1 MFATAG
7 SDGENVRSTIYSESF
22 DNGLT
27 LLAEYMPWVQSAA
40 FSIAIPAG
48 VQREE
53 ESNRGVANLLC
64 DWVQRGCGDL
74 DSRQFVESLDN
85 LGVARGG
92 GVSSSH
98 LTFGGAL
105 LADNLQPTLKIY
117 ADLVQRPH
125 FLRDEFED
133 AKQVCFQELRA
144 LEDDLH
150 QQAMLS
156 LRRQMYPDPWGW
168 HPTGTLAT
176 VESLTQEIA
185 KEYFSNWV
193 RPDETIISVAGNF
206 HWEPLRDEIQKLFG
220 DWESSPGQISYQ
232 GKSLPEYV
240 HVPFESSQTHV
251 GLGFPG
257 VPVSH
262 PDFYQAR
269 AAIGIMSDGMSSRL
283 FSEVREKRGLCYT
296 VYAACNSLRT
306 QGAILA
312 YAGTSTERAQETLDV
327 MLEQFNELPKG
338 VRQDELNRLKA
349 RFKSGII
356 MQQESSSS
364 RASSLAADWYH
375 LGRIRTM
382 SELEAILDGIS
393 VETINAYLSNN
404 PPKNFRVTTIGAKR
418 LEVPSGISSSDA

>member
-1 MFATAG
+1 M
-7 SDGENVRSTIYSESF
+7 RSTYYSESF

-27 LLAEYMPWVQSAA
+27 LLAESMPWVQSAA
-40 FSIAIPAG
+40 FSIVIPAG
-48 VQREE
+48 VQREVE
-53 ESNRGVANLLC
+53 ANRGVANLLC

-74 DSRQFVESLDN
+74 NSREYVEALDN

-98 LTFGGAL
+98 LSFGGAL
-105 LADNLQPTLKIY
+105 LADNLEATFDIY

-125 FLRDEFED
+125 FLPDEFED

-150 QQAMLS
+150 QQAMLC

-168 HPTGTLAT
+168 HPTGTLAS
-176 VESLTQEIA
+176 VEGLTQDIA
-185 KEYFSNWV
+185 KEYFDTWV
-193 RPDETIISVAGNF
+193 RPDEAIISVAGNF
-206 HWEPLRDEIQKLFG
+206 DWDRLKDTIQKLFG
-220 DWESSPGQISYQ
+220 SWQSRPGQKSYL
-232 GKSLPEYV
+232 GSSLPEYV

-251 GLGFPG
+251 GLGFAS
-257 VPVSH
+257 VPISD

-296 VYAACNSLRT
+296 VYAACNSLKT
-306 QGAILA
+306 QGSVLS

-327 MLEQFNELPKG
+327 MIEQFNQLPQG
-338 VRQDELNRLKA
+338 VRQDELTRLKA

-382 SELEAILDGIS
+382 EELETILDGIS
-393 VETINAYLSNN
+393 VDTINAYLETN
-404 PPKNFRVTTIGAKR
+404 PPKNYRVTTIGAKS
-418 LEVPSGISSSDA
+418 LEVPSEISSGDA

>member
-1 MFATAG
+1 M
-7 SDGENVRSTIYSESF
+7 
-22 DNGLT
+22 T
-27 LLAEYMPWVQSAA
+27 LLAESMPWLQSAA
-40 FSIAIPAG
+40 FSIVIPAG
-48 VQREE
+48 VQRED

-74 DSRQFVESLDN
+74 DSREYVEALDN

-98 LTFGGAL
+98 LSFGGAL
-105 LADNLQPTLKIY
+105 LAENLDATLGIF

-125 FLRDEFED
+125 FLADEFED

-150 QQAMLS
+150 QQTMLS

-168 HPTGTLAT
+168 HPTGTLAS
-176 VESLTQEIA
+176 VEALTEDVA
-185 KEYFSNWV
+185 KEYFDTWV
-193 RPDETIISVAGNF
+193 RPDEAIISVAGNF
-206 HWEPLRDEIQKLFG
+206 DWDRLKQTIQKLFG
-220 DWESSPGQISYQ
+220 DWKSRPGQTSYL
-232 GKSLPEYV
+232 GSTLPEYV
-240 HVPFESSQTHV
+240 HIPFESSQTHV
-251 GLGFPG
+251 GLGFKG
-257 VPVSH
+257 VPISD
-262 PDFYQAR
+262 PNFYQVR

-296 VYAACNSLRT
+296 VYASCNSLKT
-306 QGAILA
+306 QGAVLA

-327 MLEQFNELPKG
+327 MIEQFNELPKG
-338 VRQDELNRLKA
+338 VRQDELTRLKA

-382 SELEAILDGIS
+382 EELETILDGIS
-393 VETINAYLSNN
+393 VETINAYLEKN
-404 PPKNFRVTTIGAKR
+404 PPKDYRVTTIGAKR
-418 LEVPSGISSSDA
+418 LEVSSEISPGDA

>member
-1 MFATAG
+1 M
-7 SDGENVRSTIYSESF
+7 RSTYYSESF

-27 LLAEYMPWVQSAA
+27 LLAESMPWLQSAA
-40 FSIAIPAG
+40 FSIVIPAG
-48 VQREE
+48 VQREVE
-53 ESNRGVANLLC
+53 ANRGVANLLC
-64 DWVQRGCGDL
+64 DWVQRGCGDF
-74 DSRQFVESLDN
+74 DSRQYVEALDN

-98 LTFGGAL
+98 MSFGGAL
-105 LADNLQPTLKIY
+105 LAENLEATFSIY
-117 ADLVQRPH
+117 GDLIQRPH
-125 FLRDEFED
+125 FLADEFED

-176 VESLTQEIA
+176 VESLTQEAA
-185 KEYFSNWV
+185 KEYFETWI
-193 RPDETIISVAGNF
+193 RPDEAIISVAGNF
-206 HWEPLRDEIQKLFG
+206 DWNRLKDTIQKLFG
-220 DWESSPGQISYQ
+220 GWKSRPGQKSYL
-232 GKSLPEYV
+232 GSTLPEYV

-251 GLGFPG
+251 GLGFAG
-257 VPVSH
+257 VPISD

-296 VYAACNSLRT
+296 VYASCNSLKT
-306 QGAILA
+306 QGAVLS

-327 MLEQFNELPKG
+327 MIQEFNELPKG
-338 VRQDELNRLKA
+338 VRQDELTRLKA

-364 RASSLAADWYH
+364 RASALAADWYH

-382 SELEAILDGIS
+382 EELETILDGIS
-393 VETINAYLSNN
+393 VDTINAYLKKN
-404 PPKNFRVTTIGAKR
+404 PPKNYRVTTIGAKR
-418 LEVPSGISSSDA
+418 LEVPSEISSGDA

>member
-1 MFATAG
+1 M
-7 SDGENVRSTIYSESF
+7 RSTYYSESF

-27 LLAEYMPWVQSAA
+27 LLAESMPWLQSAA
-40 FSIAIPAG
+40 FSIVIPAG

-53 ESNRGVANLLC
+53 EANRGVANLLC

-74 DSRQFVESLDN
+74 DSRQYVEALDN

-98 LTFGGAL
+98 LSFGGAL
-105 LADNLQPTLKIY
+105 LADNLEATLGIY

-125 FLRDEFED
+125 FLPDEFED

-168 HPTGTLAT
+168 HPTGTLAS
-176 VESLTQEIA
+176 VEALTEDIA
-185 KEYFSNWV
+185 KKYFETWV
-193 RPDETIISVAGNF
+193 RPDEAIISVAGNF
-206 HWEPLRDEIQKLFG
+206 DWDRLKETVGKLFG
-220 DWESSPGQISYQ
+220 SWQRSPGQKSFL
-232 GKSLPEYV
+232 GASLPEYV
-240 HVPFESSQTHV
+240 HIPFESSQTHV
-251 GLGFPG
+251 GLGFAG
-257 VPVSH
+257 VPISD

-296 VYAACNSLRT
+296 VYAACNSLKT
-306 QGAILA
+306 QGAVLS

-327 MLEQFNELPKG
+327 MIEQFNDLPSG
-338 VRQDELNRLKA
+338 VRQDELTRLKA

-382 SELEAILDGIS
+382 EELETILDGIS
-393 VETINAYLSNN
+393 VETINAYLEKN
-404 PPKNFRVTTIGAKR
+404 PPKDYRVTTIGAKR
-418 LEVPSGISSSDA
+418 LEVPSEISPGDA

>member
-1 MFATAG
+1 M
-7 SDGENVRSTIYSESF
+7 
-22 DNGLT
+22 T
-27 LLAEYMPWVQSAA
+27 LLAESMPWLQSAA
-40 FSIAIPAG
+40 FAVVIPAG

-64 DWVQRGCGDL
+64 DWVQRGCGPY
-74 DSRQFVESLDN
+74 DSRQFVEALDN

-98 LTFGGAL
+98 ITFSGAL
-105 LADNLQPTLKIY
+105 LAEHLGPTLGIY

-125 FLRDEFED
+125 FLADEFDD

-150 QQAMLS
+150 QQTMIT
-156 LRRQMYPDPWGW
+156 LRRQIYPDPWGW
-168 HPTGTLAT
+168 HPTGSPAT
-176 VESLTQEIA
+176 VEALTPEMAHQF
-185 KEYFSNWV
+185 YDNWM

-206 HWEPLRDEIQKLFG
+206 DWNQLRDHVEALYGGWKAK
-220 DWESSPGQISYQ
+220 PGQKSYL
-232 GKSLPEYV
+232 GSKLPDYV
-240 HVPFESSQTHV
+240 HIPFDSSQTHV
-251 GLGFPG
+251 ALGFDS
-257 VPVSH
+257 VPVSD

-296 VYAACNSLRT
+296 VYASCHSLRT
-306 QGAILA
+306 QGSVLA

-327 MLEQFNELPKG
+327 MLEQFNELPQG
-338 VRQDELNRLKA
+338 VQQDELTRLKA
-349 RFKSGII
+349 RFKSGIV

-364 RASSLAADWYH
+364 RASSMAGDWYH

-382 SELEAILDGIS
+382 DELAKTVDEITVD
-393 VETINAYLSNN
+393 TINAYLQKS
-404 PPKNFRVTTIGAKR
+404 PPSHYRVTTIGAKK
-418 LEVPSGISSSDA
+418 LEVPRGISSSDA

>member
-1 MFATAG
+1 M
-7 SDGENVRSTIYSESF
+7 RSTIYSESF

-27 LLAEYMPWVQSAA
+27 LLAESMPWLQSAA

-64 DWVQRGCGDL
+64 DWMQRGCGQF
-74 DSRQFVESLDN
+74 DSRQFVEALDN

-98 LTFGGAL
+98 LNFSGAL
-105 LADNLQPTLKIY
+105 LAGNLRPTLGLY
-117 ADLVQRPH
+117 ADLILRPH
-125 FLRDEFED
+125 FLADEFED

-156 LRRQMYPDPWGW
+156 LRRQMYADPWGW
-168 HPTGTLAT
+168 HPTGTLAS
-176 VESLTQEIA
+176 VESLTESGA
-185 KEYFSNWV
+185 KSYFDTWI
-193 RPDETIISVAGNF
+193 RPNETIISVAGNF
-206 HWEPLRDEIQKLFG
+206 DWNQLRDEIAALFG
-220 DWESSPGQISYQ
+220 NWKSSPGQKNFLGS
-232 GKSLPEYV
+232 KLPEYV
-240 HVPFESSQTHV
+240 HIPFESSQTHV
-251 GLGFPG
+251 GLGFEG
-257 VPVSH
+257 IPVSS

-296 VYAACNSLRT
+296 VYASCNSLKT
-306 QGAILA
+306 QGAVLA

-327 MLEQFNELPKG
+327 MIEQFNDLPKG
-338 VRQDELNRLKA
+338 VRQDELTRLKA
-349 RFKSGII
+349 RFKSGIV

-375 LGRIRTM
+375 LGRIRKM
-382 SELEAILDGIS
+382 DELEAIVDGIT
-393 VETINAYLSNN
+393 VETINAYVAAN
-404 PPKNFRVTTIGAKR
+404 PPKNYRVTTIGAKR

>member
-1 MFATAG
+1 M
-7 SDGENVRSTIYSESF
+7 RSTYYSESF

-27 LLAEYMPWVQSAA
+27 LLAESMPWLQSAA
-40 FSIAIPAG
+40 FSIVIPAG

-74 DSRQFVESLDN
+74 DSRQYVEALDN

-98 LTFGGAL
+98 LSFGGAL
-105 LADNLQPTLKIY
+105 LAENLEATLGIY

-133 AKQVCFQELRA
+133 AKQVCYQELRA

-150 QQAMLS
+150 QQAMLT

-176 VESLTQEIA
+176 VEALTEDIA
-185 KEYFSNWV
+185 KEYFDTWV
-193 RPDETIISVAGNF
+193 RPNEAIISVAGNF
-206 HWEPLRDEIQKLFG
+206 DWDHLKETVQKLFG
-220 DWESSPGQISYQ
+220 GWKSGV
-232 GKSLPEYV
+232 GKKSFLGASLPEYV

-251 GLGFPG
+251 GLGFAG
-257 VPVSH
+257 VPVSD

-296 VYAACNSLRT
+296 VYAACNSLKT
-306 QGAILA
+306 QGAVLS

-327 MLEQFNELPKG
+327 MIEQFNDLPKG
-338 VRQDELNRLKA
+338 VQQDELTRLKA

-382 SELEAILDGIS
+382 SELEKILDGIS
-393 VETINAYLSNN
+393 VETINAYLEKN
-404 PPKNFRVTTIGAKR
+404 PPKNYRVTTIGAKS
-418 LEVPSGISSSDA
+418 LEVPSEISSGDA

>member
-1 MFATAG
+1 M
-7 SDGENVRSTIYSESF
+7 RSTIYTESF

-27 LLAEYMPWVQSAA
+27 LLAESMPWLQSAA

-48 VQREE
+48 VQRED

-74 DSRQFVESLDN
+74 DSRQFVEALDN

-98 LTFGGAL
+98 LNFSGAL
-105 LADNLQPTLKIY
+105 LAENLGPTLSLY
-117 ADLVQRPH
+117 ADLVRKPH
-125 FLRDEFED
+125 FLSDEFED
-133 AKQVCFQELRA
+133 ARQVCFQELRA

-150 QQAMLS
+150 QQCILT

-176 VESLTQEIA
+176 VEALTESTA
-185 KEYFSNWV
+185 KQYYDTWV
-193 RPDETIISVAGNF
+193 RPDETMISVAGNF
-206 HWEPLRDEIQKLFG
+206 QWEALRDEVARLFG
-220 DWESSPGQISYQ
+220 DWKSSPGQ
-232 GKSLPEYV
+232 KSFLGSTLPEYM

-257 VPVSH
+257 VPVSD
-262 PDFYQAR
+262 PNFYQAR

-296 VYAACNSLRT
+296 VYAACNSLKK
-306 QGAILA
+306 QGAVLA
-312 YAGTSTERAQETLDV
+312 YAGTSTDRAQETLDV
-327 MLEQFNELPKG
+327 MVEQFNELPKG
-338 VRQDELNRLKA
+338 VRQDELSRLKA
-349 RFKSGII
+349 RFKSGIV

-364 RASSLAADWYH
+364 RASSLASDWYH
-375 LGRIRTM
+375 LGRIRKM
-382 SELEAILDGIS
+382 DELEAIVDGIT
-393 VETINAYLSNN
+393 VDTINAYLKAN
-404 PPKNFRVTTIGAKR
+404 PPQNYRVTTIGAKR

>member
-1 MFATAG
+1 M
-7 SDGENVRSTIYSESF
+7 RSTIYSESF
-22 DNGLT
+22 ENGLT
-27 LLAEYMPWVQSAA
+27 LLAESMPWLQSAA
-40 FSIAIPAG
+40 FAIVIPAG

-64 DWVQRGCGDL
+64 DWLQRGCGAY
-74 DSRQFVESLDN
+74 DSRQFVEALDN

-98 LTFGGAL
+98 ITFSGAL
-105 LADNLQPTLKIY
+105 LAEHLSPTLGIY
-117 ADLVQRPH
+117 ADMVQRPH
-125 FLRDEFED
+125 FLPDEFED

-150 QQAMLS
+150 QQAMLT
-156 LRRQMYPDPWGW
+156 LRRQMYADPWGW
-168 HPTGTLAT
+168 HPTGTPAS
-176 VESLTQEIA
+176 VEALTPETAQQ
-185 KEYFSNWV
+185 YFSNWM
-193 RPDETIISVAGNF
+193 RPDEAIISVAGKF
-206 HWEPLRDEIQKLFG
+206 DWEQLRTRVRELFG
-220 DWESSPGQISYQ
+220 GWDSKPGQ
-232 GKSLPEYV
+232 KSFLGSKLPEYV

-251 GLGFPG
+251 GLGYDSI
-257 VPVSH
+257 PVSD
-262 PDFYQAR
+262 PNFYQAR

-296 VYAACNSLRT
+296 VYAACHSLRT
-306 QGAILA
+306 QGAILS

-338 VRQDELNRLKA
+338 VRQDELSRLKA

-364 RASSLAADWYH
+364 RASSIAGDWYH

-382 SELEAILDGIS
+382 EELRKILDGIT
-393 VETINAYLSNN
+393 VETINAYLEQN
-404 PPKNFRVTTIGAKR
+404 PPSGYRVTTIGAKK
-418 LEVPSGISSSDA
+418 LEVPSGISSSNA

>member
-1 MFATAG
+1 M
-7 SDGENVRSTIYSESF
+7 RSTYYSESF
-22 DNGLT
+22 NNGLT
-27 LLAEYMPWVQSAA
+27 LLAESMPWLQSAA
-40 FSIAIPAG
+40 FSIVIPAG

-74 DSRQFVESLDN
+74 DSRQYVEALDN

-98 LTFGGAL
+98 LSFGGAL
-105 LADNLQPTLKIY
+105 LAENLEATLGIY

-125 FLRDEFED
+125 FLPDEFED

-168 HPTGTLAT
+168 HPTGTLAS
-176 VESLTQEIA
+176 VESLTEEVA
-185 KEYFSNWV
+185 RAYFDTWV
-193 RPDETIISVAGNF
+193 RPNEAIIAVAGNF
-206 HWEPLRDEIQKLFG
+206 DWGRLKETIQKLFG
-220 DWESSPGQISYQ
+220 NWKSRPGKKSYL
-232 GKSLPEYV
+232 GSTLPEYV
-240 HVPFESSQTHV
+240 HIPFDSSQTHV
-251 GLGFPG
+251 GLGFAS
-257 VPVSH
+257 VPISN

-296 VYAACNSLRT
+296 VYASCNSLKT
-306 QGAILA
+306 QGAVLS

-327 MLEQFNELPKG
+327 MIEEFNELPKG
-338 VRQDELNRLKA
+338 VRQDELTRLKA

-364 RASSLAADWYH
+364 RASALAADWYH

-382 SELEAILDGIS
+382 EELETILDGIS
-393 VETINAYLSNN
+393 VDTINAYLEKN
-404 PPKNFRVTTIGAKR
+404 PPKNYRVTTIGAKR
-418 LEVPSGISSSDA
+418 LEVPSEISSGDA